1 MTPLVS
7 IIVPMYNVE
16 PFIEDCI
23 DSPLTQT
30 LSDIEVILVNDGT
43 PDRSGEM
50 AEAYAKRD
58 TRVQVIHKKMAA

>member
-1 MTPLVS
+1 MRPLVS

-16 PFIEDCI
+16 PFIEECFN
-23 DSPLTQT
+23 SLLAQT
-30 LSDIEVILVNDGT
+30 LTDIEIILVNDGT

-58 TRVQVIHKKMAA
+58 ERVQVIHKKMAA